1 MTAKTVKTAAFVA
14 NIEGD
19 ADKANLPAIIPA
31 YENAD
36 FMGRFVTMSADEREN
51 ALLPLTFGEVA
62 TLGIIFG
69 NASESANKVLA
80 KKMTAK
86 HGEGWADR
94 KFAGLGR
101 PLTDLE
107 KTERDGIKADME
119 IIRSAAKSRGHTNVS
134 MVERYV
140 REWAQGK
147 RGQPRDANANKARST
162 MAWLKDTIPA
172 MYKRLHTA
180 EDVTD
185 ADMSLAD
192 AMTDWLVSNGISPHE
207 FLAGK

>member
-1 MTAKTVKTAAFVA
+1 MTTKTKTAAFVA
-14 NIEGD
+14 ET
-19 ADKANLPAIIPA
+19 ANVPAIIPA
-31 YENAD
+31 HENTD
-36 FMGRFVTMSADEREN
+36 FMGRFVTMSAAEREA
-51 ALLPLTFGEVA
+51 ALLTLTFGEVA
-62 TLGIIFG
+62 ALGVKYS
-69 NASESANKVLA
+69 NAAESANKVMAMKL
-80 KKMTAK
+80 TSK
-86 HGEGWADR
+86 HGAGWADR
-94 KFAGLGR
+94 KYGGR
-101 PLTDLE
+101 VLSDSE
-107 KTERDGIKADME
+107 KVERDALKADLE
-119 IIRSAAKSRGHTNVS
+119 IIRSAAKVAGHSNVS
-134 MVERYV
+134 MVERYI

-207 FLAGK
+207 LLAGK